1 MSAPPLEIRVVVS
14 EQRLL
19 LLQAD
24 RVLRSWPISTA
35 AAGTGFEPGSGK
47 TPLGRLVVGAKI
59 GGGAVPGTVFRDR
72 RPTGRIGREEDP
84 EDLIQSRILW
94 LFGLD
99 PENANT
105 RDRHIYIHGTNHEES
120 IGRPVS
126 HGCIRMRNAD
136 VIELHDSVDIGTPVR
151 VVV

>member
-1 MSAPPLEIRVVVS
+1 MPAPTFEIRIVVS
-14 EQRLL
+14 EQRLHL
-19 LLQAD
+19 LRDD
-24 RVLRSWPISTA
+24 RVIRSWPVSTA

-47 TPLGRLVVGAKI
+47 TPLGRLVVGEKI
-59 GGGAVPGTVFRDR
+59 GAGAVPGTVFRDR
-72 RPTGRIGREEDP
+72 LPTGRIGQGEDP

-105 RDRHIYIHGTNHEES
+105 RERYIYIHGTNREES

-126 HGCIRMRNAD
+126 RGCIRMRNAD
-136 VIELHDSVDIGTPVR
+136 VIELHDFVDVGTPVR